1 MLRITVEI
9 VPHGDESK
17 KTVFAVAEIALE
29 AVSDDMKVGKYNT
42 KTSHT
47 GKWYRPGKWWK
58 NGVLEGFHRLTRSPW
73 ELITYCLA
81 TTWLEHQPDQ
91 TATPHSR

>member
-29 AVSDDMKVGKYNT
+29 AVSDDKQIGKYSV

-47 GKWYRPGKWWK
+47 GKWFKAGKWWK
-58 NGVLEGFHRLTRSPW
+58 KGILTAFHRLRRSPW
-73 ELITYCLA
+73 ELITCALA
-81 TTWLEHQPDQ
+81 TTWLKEEPEQ
-91 TATPHSR
+91 TEEEA